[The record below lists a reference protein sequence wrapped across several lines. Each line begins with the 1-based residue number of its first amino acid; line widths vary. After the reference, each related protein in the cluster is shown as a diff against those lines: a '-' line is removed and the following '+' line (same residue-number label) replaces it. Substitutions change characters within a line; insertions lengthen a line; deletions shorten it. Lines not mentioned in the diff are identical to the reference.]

1 METQNS
7 NMEKTLQMFKGQ
19 LMFSTNVNKVSK

>member
-1 METQNS
+1 
-7 NMEKTLQMFKGQ
+7 MEKTLQMFKGQ